1 MTAKPLKI
9 LTKSHE
15 GQSGKHS
22 WKSTRLWWFQV
33 LSSHNPSSLAELK
46 QVILQLPRLWQS
58 CYPCTPDLGRLKM
71 HRLQVQCH
79 ASYSTSKVVQLR
91 DSIYFLHFPNLF
103 HTVFAYHLT
112 LNLIS
117 SVGQRVFFSNSYR
130 DRDRALTVTGE
141 ERGEWRSIGFIPTVR
156 RHKTQSQKNM
166 TMWKKQNIS
175 QAPRSVGKGL
185 FPLDTI

>member
-112 LNLIS
+112 LNLS
-117 SVGQRVFFSNSYR
+117 AQWDRGYFFQTR
-130 DRDRALTVTGE
+130 TGIE
-141 ERGEWRSIGFIPTVR
+141 TGPSQWLVRRGENEDLLGLYPQSGGIKHNPR
-156 RHKTQSQKNM
+156 KTWQCE
-166 TMWKKQNIS
+166 KKQNIS